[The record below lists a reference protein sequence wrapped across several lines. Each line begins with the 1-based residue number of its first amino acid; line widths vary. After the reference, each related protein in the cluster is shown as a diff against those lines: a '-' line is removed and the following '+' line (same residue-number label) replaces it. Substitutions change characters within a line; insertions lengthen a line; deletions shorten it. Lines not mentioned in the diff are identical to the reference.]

1 MSDFT
6 ADHVINFDLLAKSDE
21 IFFEDISKGEPA
33 KIRGTFFIGGYQEQQ
48 PKIDFFILSPSKRV
62 IYAKRKTM
70 DGIFSFNTTDPGQY
84 SFVFSNMKQK
94 KDKKVTFAFQVVK
107 LNQEKSND

>member
-21 IFFEDISKGEPA
+21 VSKYQHRVMLQIFFEDILESEPA
-33 KIRGTFFIGGYQEQQ
+33 KIRGSFFIGGVQEQQ

-70 DGIFSFNTTDPGQY
+70 DGIFSFNTTDSG
-84 SFVFSNMKQK
+84 
-94 KDKKVTFAFQVVK
+94 
-107 LNQEKSND
+107 